1 LGVVDSGSLD
11 RTNLHRIW
19 RAILVFIALGIATA
33 CCFAPVL
40 LIAIGV
46 LLFALLCARLV
57 YRDRDRYIPNLYA
70 RDIKIYDDEYQAFI
84 SRSLIELRECR
95 IPGHPLLWEASRLST
110 PLPGT
115 LTNYSLI

>member
-1 LGVVDSGSLD
+1 MV
-11 RTNLHRIW
+11 
-19 RAILVFIALGIATA
+19 IALGIATA

-57 YRDRDRYIPNLYA
+57 YRDRDRDRYIPNLYA

-95 IPGHPLLWEASRLST
+95 IPGTLFCGKHRDCRRRC
-110 PLPGT
+110 PGT